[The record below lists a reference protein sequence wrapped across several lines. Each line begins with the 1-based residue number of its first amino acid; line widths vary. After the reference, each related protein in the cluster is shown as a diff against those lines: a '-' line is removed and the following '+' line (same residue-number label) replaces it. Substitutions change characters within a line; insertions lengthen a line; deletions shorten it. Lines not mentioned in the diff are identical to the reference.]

1 LDTIVHISGTVF
13 SKPVLKLE
21 LEICPRHFGFHPYRS
36 SIKRSFCKAPSGH
49 ACKGCWPGRH
59 WMCRCKPNRFSIDI
73 WLYDLWF

>member
-1 LDTIVHISGTVF
+1 MDKVIHSSRNNLR
-13 SKPVLKLE
+13 PVLKFE
-21 LEICPRHFGFHPYRS
+21 LKICLRHFGFHPYRS

-73 WLYDLWF
+73 WFILHL